1 VPLVLHEASDLV
13 GRLVADEGA
22 DKVEGGVEARGDSTT
37 GDDAQTAQLERGSS
51 GVALSA
57 RVALLERETALSG
70 VARAAAV
77 FVTAAD
83 IWVVVLLAQ
92 VEAEVVDDVALLHD
106 VGALRHVA
114 LGRRLAQVLQSDD
127 EVGVGGGAEA
137 GEDTGLG
144 QEEGARADGHEG
156 TLAAGVLDL
165 HVGVGLDEAQW
176 LHLVLQDLIGAA
188 SGDDEDVELG
198 KALVGIL
205 EGDV

>member
-1 VPLVLHEASDLV
+1 
-13 GRLVADEGA
+13 
-22 DKVEGGVEARGDSTT
+22 
-37 GDDAQTAQLERGSS
+37 
-51 GVALSA
+51 
-57 RVALLERETALSG
+57 
-70 VARAAAV
+70 
-77 FVTAAD
+77 
-83 IWVVVLLAQ
+83 
-92 VEAEVVDDVALLHD
+92 
-106 VGALRHVA
+106 
-114 LGRRLAQVLQSDD
+114 
-127 EVGVGGGAEA
+127 
-137 GEDTGLG
+137 LG